1 MKMNIK
7 GCIMELVGTFA
18 LCYVGGLSIAG
29 STGLTGPALAHGLV
43 LGIMIYGGA
52 HLSGA
57 HFNPAVTLALMCIRK
72 CECIEGLLF
81 MAFQLTG
88 GILAG
93 LMLLAYQRGNNKT
106 CLCPELNGF
115 SMWKGV
121 FLEMIA
127 TWFLMMAIMGTA
139 VDSKAPKGVFGVAIG
154 GMLTAC
160 IFSIGKCTGGAL
172 NPARMI
178 GPSIGAGTFLNDTFY
193 KEFWVYLVG
202 PFCGAILA
210 AFMWQFLFYHRGSDE
225 KVVVV
230 EDELVVE
237 RELQTNLVDDGT
249 VVVVEADREVGNH
262 PPVPIIAVDLTI
274 LARAPPV
281 NNEIKWTGQFF
292 QNGEPFEME
301 LKHMIMD
308 NNGAVTGEGSDA
320 VGDFTIEGAMN
331 DGWLEF
337 KKQYEAHFVNYRGQ
351 CTDGSGVFNGTWEI
365 PGDCG
370 GDFNIKCDLP
380 RWSGYYVQGGAQ
392 NDMALDLSIT
402 QEGVYGQGSDVVGF
416 FVCRGECRSNGD
428 VLFRK
433 QYVGAHSVDYY
444 GKYED
449 GQVRGQWVL
458 EGESPEP
465 FELKLE

>member
-1 MKMNIK
+1 MGKNYIYKPNKMKINIK

-18 LCYVGGLSIAG
+18 LCYVGGLSILG

-57 HFNPAVTLALMCIRK
+57 HFNPAVTLALMLIRK
-72 CECIEGLLF
+72 CELVEGLLF
-81 MAFQLTG
+81 MAFQLCG

-93 LMLLAYQRGNNKT
+93 LMLLAYQDGNNNN
-106 CLCPELNGF
+106 CYCPTLNGF

-121 FLEMIA
+121 FLELIA

-160 IFSIGKCTGGAL
+160 IFSIGNCTGGAL
-172 NPARMI
+172 NPTRMI

-202 PFCGAILA
+202 PFLGAILA

-225 KVVVV
+225 KI
-230 EDELVVE
+230 
-237 RELQTNLVDDGT
+237 
-249 VVVVEADREVGNH
+249 VVVEADREVGNH
-262 PPVPIIAVDLTI
+262 PPVPIIAVDLSV

-281 NNEIKWTGQFF
+281 NNEIKWTGHFF
-292 QNGEPFEME
+292 QNGDKFDME
-301 LKHMIMD
+301 LRHMIMD
-308 NNGAVTGEGSDA
+308 NSGTVTGEGSDG

-331 DGWLEF
+331 DGTLEF
-337 KKQYEAHFVNYRGQ
+337 KKQYEAHFVNYKGQ

-365 PGDCG
+365 PDDCG
-370 GDFNIKCDLP
+370 GEFSIKCELP

-392 NDMALDLSIT
+392 NDMALDMSIT

-428 VLFRK
+428 ILFRK

-449 GQVRGQWVL
+449 GKVRGQWVL

>member
-1 MKMNIK
+1 
-7 GCIMELVGTFA
+7 MELVGTFA

-29 STGLTGPALAHGLV
+29 GGGALTPAALAHGLV

-57 HFNPAVTLALMCIRK
+57 HFNPAVTCALMLIRK
-72 CECIEGLLF
+72 CEILEGLLF
-81 MAFQLTG
+81 IAFQLVG

-93 LMLLAYQRGNNKT
+93 LLLLVYQTTSTKQ
-106 CLCPELNGF
+106 CFCPGF
-115 SMWKGV
+115 VGDTPWWKV
-121 FLEMIA
+121 LLLEMIA

-139 VDSKAPKGVFGVAIG
+139 VDSKAPKGVFGIAIG

-160 IFSIGKCTGGAL
+160 IFSIGKLTGGAL

-178 GPSIGAGTFLNDTFY
+178 GPNIGAGTFLTKTFLQ
-193 KEFWVYLVG
+193 EFWVYLVG
-202 PFCGAILA
+202 PICGAILA
-210 AFMWQFLFYHRGSDE
+210 ALMWQFLFYHRGSDE
-225 KVVVV
+225 KIVVV
-230 EDELVVE
+230 ETELIVE
-237 RELQTNLVDDGT
+237 RELETNLVDDGT

-262 PPVPIIAVDLTI
+262 PPVSIIDVDLTI
-274 LARAPPV
+274 LSRAPPV
-281 NNEIKWTGQFF
+281 NNEIKWQGHFF
-292 QNGEPFEME
+292 QNGEKYDME
-301 LKHMIMD
+301 LKHMILD
-308 NNGAVTGEGSDA
+308 NDGTVSGEGSDN
-320 VGDFTIEGAMN
+320 VGDFSIQGQMT

-351 CTDGSGVFNGTWEI
+351 CTDDSGWFSGTWEI
-365 PGDCG
+365 PEDCG
-370 GDFNIKCDLP
+370 GDFSIKCELP
-380 RWSGYYVQGGAQ
+380 RWSGYFVQGGNQ
-392 NDMALDLSIT
+392 NDMALDMSIT
-402 QEGVYGQGSDVVGF
+402 QEGVYGQGNDVVGF

-449 GQVRGQWVL
+449 GQVKGQWVL
-458 EGESPEP
+458 EGENPEP